1 VSTTE
6 TLPMFP
12 LGTVLFPS
20 MLLPLR
26 VFEPRYLEMMRVC
39 LDGDQRFG
47 VVMIER
53 GSEVGGGDVRS
64 SVGCSASI
72 VQAQQSPDGQWALLA
87 LGTKRIRVHE
97 WLDDDPYPLAVVEP
111 WCEDPPDA
119 ALTGKVADLMPRFRT
134 ALALAAE
141 LDEWSVPLTMELD
154 VDPQVALYQMC
165 AASPLGPHD
174 RQRLLCAGDCGQR
187 AEELVAL
194 LDELVSDMRRRL
206 AGA

>member
-1 VSTTE
+1 
-6 TLPMFP
+6 
-12 LGTVLFPS
+12 
-20 MLLPLR
+20 
-26 VFEPRYLEMMRVC
+26 
-39 LDGDQRFG
+39 
-47 VVMIER
+47 
-53 GSEVGGGDVRS
+53 
-64 SVGCSASI
+64 
-72 VQAQQSPDGQWALLA
+72 
-87 LGTKRIRVHE
+87 
-97 WLDDDPYPLAVVEP
+97 LDDDPYPLAVVEP

>member
-1 VSTTE
+1 
-6 TLPMFP
+6 MFP

-97 WLDDDPYPLAVVEP
+97 WLADDPFPRAMVEP
-111 WCEDPPDA
+111 WCEDATDVELPAKHA
-119 ALTGKVADLMPRFRT
+119 AITPHFRT

-154 VDPQVALYQMC
+154 ADPEVALYQMC

-174 RQRLLCAGDCGQR
+174 RQHLLCAGDAGQR
-187 AEELVAL
+187 ADHLLAL
-194 LDELVSDMRRRL
+194 LDELVSDMRSRL
-206 AGA
+206 AGE